1 MLRNLKK
8 SEETGE
14 NTVLFAWGG
23 QPYGGVSPSGAARG
37 GGSALTPT
45 GGLPGRVEERV
56 GGGRWVGSTASWRG
70 STGKRKRIRAQKL
83 QEILL
88 LGACWCLEP
97 PRARFARHWNP
108 YESF

>member
-23 QPYGGVSPSGAARG
+23 VSPTAGSALRGLLG

-70 STGKRKRIRAQKL
+70 STGKRKRIRAWEGVFVVWGVL
-83 QEILL
+83 YNSLVPTFRGL
-88 LGACWCLEP
+88 
-97 PRARFARHWNP
+97 
-108 YESF
+108 